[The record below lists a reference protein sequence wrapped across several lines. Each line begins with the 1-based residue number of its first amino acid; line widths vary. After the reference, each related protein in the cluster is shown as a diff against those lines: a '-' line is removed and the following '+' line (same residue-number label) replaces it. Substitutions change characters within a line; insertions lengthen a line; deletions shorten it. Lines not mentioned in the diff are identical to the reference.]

1 MNDRVSNGPQVRRVS
16 WCVVVVVVSDDPSF
30 LATWAELGLES
41 GLLAWPTRLV
51 ALTGLPTSR
60 LDNLYLTFSY
70 ANAVLVVSDR
80 GSPPR

>member
-1 MNDRVSNGPQVRRVS
+1 MS

-30 LATWAELGLES
+30 LAAWVELALDS
-41 GLLAWPTRLV
+41 GLLEWPTRLV

-60 LDNLYLTFSY
+60 LGNTHFSFSY
-70 ANAVLVVSDR
+70 ANAVLVVGDG